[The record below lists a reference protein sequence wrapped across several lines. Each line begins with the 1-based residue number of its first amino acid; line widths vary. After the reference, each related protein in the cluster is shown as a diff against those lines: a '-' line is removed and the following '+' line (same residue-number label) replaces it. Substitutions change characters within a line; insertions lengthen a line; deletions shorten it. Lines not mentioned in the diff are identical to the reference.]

1 MEYVEFYLHAL
12 GVPARR
18 YVNNAEVKKGE
29 ENFYKAKCDLCH
41 MPTLHTRADAPLLLN
56 GTRLPWL
63 CNQVIHPYSD
73 YLLHDMGPELDDHL
87 SAGLA
92 TGAEWRTTPLWGIG
106 LQEVVNGHT
115 EFLHDGRARNLKE
128 AIMWHGGEGA
138 VSRELFKRM
147 SKEDRDALILF
158 IESL

>member
-1 MEYVEFYLHAL
+1 MAL
-12 GVPARR
+12 QSGYTPIFRLSSTR
-18 YVNNAEVKKGE
+18 Y
-29 ENFYKAKCDLCH
+29 
-41 MPTLHTRADAPLLLN
+41 
-56 GTRLPWL
+56 
-63 CNQVIHPYSD
+63 
-73 YLLHDMGPELDDHL
+73 GPELDDHL

>member
-1 MEYVEFYLHAL
+1 MKYVDFYLHAL

-73 YLLHDMGPELDDHL
+73 YLHTRYGAQELDDHL

-92 TGAEWRTTPLWGIG
+92 TGAGMADNAIMGYRLW
-106 LQEVVNGHT
+106 QEVVNGHT
-115 EFLHDGRARNLKE
+115 NSYMTDVHALKR
-128 AIMWHGGEGA
+128 G
-138 VSRELFKRM
+138 
-147 SKEDRDALILF
+147 D
-158 IESL
+158 